1 MESEELLKK
10 VGNKFRLLR
19 QERGLTQE
27 VLAGMLSLSPSAYAK
42 LERGETDITLSRLE
56 QVANLF
62 GKSGLEVLEV
72 ESKNAFNFNNNDQ
85 NQAKFY
91 QGTFQVPN
99 AKSEELSES
108 LDILKKQMEM
118 FDNAIQKIVSRLDSI
133 DKKFKKG
140 E

>member
-1 MESEELLKK
+1 METENLLKK
-10 VGNKFRLLR
+10 IGNKFRLLR

-27 VLAGMLSLSPSAYAK
+27 VLAGMLNLSNSAYAK

-62 GKSGLEVLEV
+62 GKSGLEVLNEQKQ
-72 ESKNAFNFNNNDQ
+72 EYSFNNNQ
-85 NQAKFY
+85 NNSNIY
-91 QGTFQVPN
+91 QGAFQIPPV
-99 AKSEELSES
+99 
-108 LDILKKQMEM
+108 DVDTLKKQMEM

-133 DKKFKKG
+133 EKKLKKA